1 MDSTKDLQK
10 NIKNSLITV
19 SCGTFMILFGFLI
32 LITIL
37 FGISWNLRM
46 LIHSII
52 GCLSITI
59 GCLSITIGCLT
70 IVSGI
75 MIMIYAEK

>member
-52 GCLSITI
+52 GCL
-59 GCLSITIGCLT
+59 T

-75 MIMIYAEK
+75 MIMIYAEKQGSNKR

>member
-1 MDSTKDLQK
+1 MDNTKDLQK
-10 NIKNSLITV
+10 NIKNSLITI

-59 GCLSITIGCLT
+59 GCLT

-75 MIMIYAEK
+75 MIMIYAQK